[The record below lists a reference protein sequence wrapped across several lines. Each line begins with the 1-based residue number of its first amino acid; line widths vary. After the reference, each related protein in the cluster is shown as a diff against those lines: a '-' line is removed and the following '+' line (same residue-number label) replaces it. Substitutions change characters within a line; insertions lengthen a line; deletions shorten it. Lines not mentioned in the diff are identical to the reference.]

1 MNAAIIISLV
11 GLAMTLLGTVLV
23 MTWKGA
29 QLVSKIETRSDA
41 IDKIP
46 LLAQRVDMV
55 ERVVEHLAKDASE
68 VRPSVAGLVVAM
80 KHVRERLKS
89 HSGELTATRV
99 PTPPQPIRPARRP
112 SRPETE

>member
-29 QLVSKIETRSDA
+29 QLASKIENRSDA

-46 LLAQRVDMV
+46 LLSQRVEMV
-55 ERVVEHLAKDASE
+55 EKVVEALARE
-68 VRPSVAGLVVAM
+68 VD
-80 KHVRERLKS
+80 
-89 HSGELTATRV
+89 
-99 PTPPQPIRPARRP
+99 RR
-112 SRPETE
+112 